1 VQTFYL
7 VIRCVM
13 PIIGEGGPESATAV
27 GLLSSHVVQA
37 IKHHCYDIV
46 QMAEND
52 FREVEML

>member
-1 VQTFYL
+1 
-7 VIRCVM
+7 M